1 MAVGFSIK
9 IEGRAALEKAFNELP
24 LKIQKQILR
33 PALRAGAKVMRTS
46 VQAVAPV
53 SDTAPH
59 VRDTLKI
66 KAMKRDRSA
75 KGRIGLVIITAKRAV
90 LGIRDFTEAEK
101 SELDRRRAVRE
112 GLRAGAKASGTKY
125 VAPAFGKKRIG
136 PGYYPA
142 HIEYGYMRGGVHVPA
157 NPWMKRGLEQ
167 GRQAAT
173 DAVANEI
180 ERRMRTAAGLDGK
193 STAGD
198 QFLDDTGEVF

>member
-142 HIEYGYMRGGVHVPA
+142 HIEI
-157 NPWMKRGLEQ
+157 
-167 GRQAAT
+167 GRASCR
-173 DAVANEI
+173 
-180 ERRMRTAAGLDGK
+180 ER
-193 STAGD
+193 
-198 QFLDDTGEVF
+198 V